1 MWSCAALRPR
11 PDLQGRPLTTVG
23 PRITRRRFLQ
33 AVGVAGGAAA
43 VLGSMETL
51 RLIAPAGEHRQAFS
65 PPRSSDFTLQ
75 GRTNGTR
82 VLILGAGIAGLTA
95 AYELEKAGYAC
106 EILEARERP
115 GGRNWTVR
123 GGTSETEIDG
133 TPQTAAFGEGHY
145 FNAGPARI
153 PQHHTTLDYCREL
166 GVPIEIFANVNADAW
181 YYNEEKDG
189 ATGGLTGRRIRHR
202 AAKADH
208 LGYVSELLAK
218 AISQHALDAELTTD
232 DATRM
237 VDFLRGLGALGP
249 GDTYAG
255 SGRGGY
261 VVPPGAGLQVGT
273 SEPPSPLSDVLAS
286 QLGFYFPFEL
296 EWDQAMLMF
305 QPVGG
310 MDRLPRALADAIR
323 GRIRYGVEV
332 RGIANT
338 PDGVA
343 ITFSEGDAGRKVVAD
358 YCVCT
363 IPPMIL
369 AQIPNDFSTA
379 VQMDLASL
387 RPMST
392 GKIGLEFRRR
402 FWEEDDRVFGGITNT
417 NMDIGTIWYPSHGYL
432 GEGGV
437 LVGYYNY
444 FNDADAYAAMTPK
457 DRERR
462 ALEQGR
468 KVHGDAYVDEFVSS
482 FSASWRRIRHSQGG
496 WVAWDERTGSV
507 GEAYARLLEPQGRV
521 YFAGD
526 HLTYTTAWQHGAFES
541 ARSVVTQLHNRV
553 LGA

>member
-1 MWSCAALRPR
+1 MTA
-11 PDLQGRPLTTVG
+11 VG
-23 PRITRRRFLQ
+23 PRISRRRFLQ
-33 AVGVAGGAAA
+33 AVGAAGGAAA
-43 VLGSMETL
+43 VLGSMEAL
-51 RLIAPAGEHRQAFS
+51 RLVAPASEHTRPFQ
-65 PPRSSDFTLQ
+65 PPRSSDFALQ
-75 GRTNGTR
+75 GRANGTR
-82 VLILGAGIAGLTA
+82 VLILGAGIGGLTT

-133 TPQTAAFGEGHY
+133 NPQTAAFSEGQY

-153 PQHHTTLDYCREL
+153 PQHHTTIDYCREL

-181 YYNEEKDG
+181 YYNEAREG
-189 ATGGLTGRRIRHR
+189 AIGVLTGRRIRHR
-202 AAKADH
+202 TAKADY

-218 AISQHALDAELTTD
+218 AISQHALDAEMSND
-232 DATRM
+232 DAARM

-249 GDTYAG
+249 GDKYAG
-255 SGRGGY
+255 GGRRGY
-261 VVPPGAGLQVGT
+261 TVPPGAGLQAGS
-273 SEPPSPLSDVLAS
+273 SEAPAALAELLTS

-332 RGIANT
+332 RGIANK

-343 ITFSEGDAGRKVVAD
+343 VTFSQGEETREVVAD

-369 AQIPNDFSTA
+369 ARIPNDFATA
-379 VQMDLASL
+379 VQIDLAGL

-402 FWEEDDRVFGGITNT
+402 FWEEDDRIFGGITNT

-432 GEGGV
+432 GERGV
-437 LVGYYNY
+437 VVGYYNY
-444 FNDADAYAAMTPK
+444 VDDADTYAAMMPK

-468 KVHGDAYVDEFVSS
+468 KVHGDAYVNEFVSS
-482 FSASWRRIRHSQGG
+482 FSASWRQIRYSQGG
-496 WVAWDERTGSV
+496 WVAWDERTGPV

-526 HLTYTTAWQHGAFES
+526 HLTYVTAWQHGAFES
-541 ARSVVTQLHNRV
+541 ARSVVTQLHQRV
-553 LGA
+553 LRA

>member
-1 MWSCAALRPR
+1 
-11 PDLQGRPLTTVG
+11 
-23 PRITRRRFLQ
+23 
-33 AVGVAGGAAA
+33 
-43 VLGSMETL
+43 
-51 RLIAPAGEHRQAFS
+51 
-65 PPRSSDFTLQ
+65 
-75 GRTNGTR
+75 
-82 VLILGAGIAGLTA
+82 LILGAGIAGLTT

-106 EILEARERP
+106 EVLEARDRP

-133 TPQTAAFGEGHY
+133 TAQTAAFADGQY

-166 GVPIEIFANVNADAW
+166 GVPIEIFANANADAW
-181 YYNEEKDG
+181 YYNEERDG
-189 ATGGLTGRRIRHR
+189 AIGSLANRRIRHR
-202 AAKADH
+202 TAKADY

-218 AISQHALDAELTTD
+218 AISQRALDDELSND
-232 DATRM
+232 DAVRM

-255 SGRGGY
+255 GGRRGFF
-261 VVPPGAGLQVGT
+261 VPPGAGLEVGS
-273 SEPPSPLSDVLAS
+273 SEAPAALSDLLTS
-286 QLGFYFPFEL
+286 RLGFYFPFEL

-310 MDRLPRALADAIR
+310 MDRLPRALAGAIR

-332 RGIANT
+332 SGIANT

-343 ITFSEGDAGRKVVAD
+343 VTFSEGDETRQIAAD

-369 AQIPNDFSTA
+369 ARIPNDFSTA
-379 VQMDLASL
+379 VQIDLASL

-432 GEGGV
+432 GERGIV
-437 LVGYYNY
+437 VGYYNY
-444 FNDADAYAAMTPK
+444 VDDADTYAAMTPK
-457 DRERR
+457 DRELR
-462 ALEQGR
+462 ALDQGR
-468 KVHGDAYVDEFVSS
+468 KVHGAAYVDEFVSS
-482 FSASWRRIRHSQGG
+482 FSASWRQIRHSQGG

-507 GEAYARLLEPQGRV
+507 GAAYQRLLQPQGRV

-526 HLTYTTAWQHGAFES
+526 HLTYVTAWQHGAFES
-541 ARSVVTQLHNRV
+541 ARSVVTQLHRRV
-553 LGA
+553 ISA

>member
-1 MWSCAALRPR
+1 MTP
-11 PDLQGRPLTTVG
+11 TG

-33 AVGVAGGAAA
+33 AVGAAGGAAA
-43 VLGSMETL
+43 VLGSMEAL
-51 RLIAPAGEHRQAFS
+51 RLVAPAGEHRQPFQ
-65 PPRSSDFTLQ
+65 PPRPSDFTLQ
-75 GRTNGTR
+75 GRANGTR
-82 VLILGAGIAGLTA
+82 VLILGAGIAGLTT

-106 EILEARERP
+106 EILEARDRP

-123 GGTSETEIDG
+123 GGTSGTEIDG
-133 TPQTAAFGEGHY
+133 ETQTASFGEGQY

-166 GVPIEIFANVNADAW
+166 GVPIEVFANANADAW
-181 YYNEEKDG
+181 YFNEERDG
-189 ATGGLTGRRIRHR
+189 VSGPLAGRRIRHR
-202 AAKADH
+202 TAKADY

-218 AISQHALDAELTTD
+218 AISQRALDAELSAD
-232 DATRM
+232 DAARM

-249 GDTYAG
+249 DDTYAG
-255 SGRGGY
+255 GGRRGY
-261 VVPPGAGLQVGT
+261 VVPPGAGLQAGT
-273 SEPPSPLSDVLAS
+273 SETPPALSDLLAS
-286 QLGFYFPFEL
+286 QLGFFFPFEL

-310 MDRLPRALADAIR
+310 MDRLPHALAGALK

-332 RGIANT
+332 AGLANT

-343 ITFSEGDAGRKVVAD
+343 VTFTDGGEAREVVAD

-369 AQIPNDFSTA
+369 ARIPNDFPAA
-379 VQMDLASL
+379 VQQDLASL
-387 RPMST
+387 RPVST
-392 GKIGLEFRRR
+392 GKVGLEFRRR
-402 FWEEDDRVFGGITNT
+402 FWEEDERIFGGITNT

-432 GEGGV
+432 GERGV
-437 LVGYYNY
+437 IVGAYN
-444 FNDADAYAAMTPK
+444 FFGDADAFAGMAPEDRAAH
-457 DRERR
+457 

-482 FSASWRRIRHSQGG
+482 FSSAWRRIPHSEGG
-496 WVAWDERTGSV
+496 WVAWDERTGPV

-526 HLTYTTAWQHGAFES
+526 HLSLVTAWQHGAFES
-541 ARSVVTQLHNRV
+541 ARSVVTQLHQRV
-553 LGA
+553 LRG